1 LIDRRV
7 LQNIDWML
15 LALAIGVT
23 VLGIV
28 NLYSATYVGHQGT
41 ERGVYLKQALWMG
54 LGLVALLVMLVP
66 DYRTFERAAYPIYWA
81 SVALLVAVLF
91 IGTIAKGSQRWLA
104 FGPVTIQPSEL
115 AKLGV
120 VIALARFFHHNKAQ
134 DGYGLLALVRPLALV
149 GIPFLL
155 VLKQPDL
162 GTALLIAFIGGTLF
176 LFVPIRTRSLLTI
189 LLVGIVVVSIA
200 WKFSLHDYQRM
211 RVLTFLEPERDP
223 LNTGYQAIQSK
234 IAVGSGGIW
243 GKGFLHGTQTQLNFL
258 PEQQTDFIFSVL
270 AEEWGFVG
278 AGLVVVLYMTLIL
291 YSLNVA
297 RSSKD
302 GFGALLGAGIVGML
316 FWPVFVNIGMVL
328 GFMPVV
334 GVPLPFMSY
343 GGSSLIVTFA
353 ALGLLMNIRMR
364 RFTF

>member
-1 LIDRRV
+1 LIDRRL
-7 LQNIDWML
+7 LQNFDWTL
-15 LALAIGVT
+15 LGLSVGVT
-23 VLGIV
+23 LLGIV

-41 ERGVYLKQALWMG
+41 AGGVYVKQAIWMG
-54 LGLVALLVMLVP
+54 MGLLALLVMLIP
-66 DYRTFERAAYPIYWA
+66 DYRVLERAAYPVYWG
-81 SVALLVAVLF
+81 SVALLVGVLL

-104 FGPVTIQPSEL
+104 FGPVTIQPSEI

-120 VIALARFFHHNKAQ
+120 VVALARYFHRNKTQ
-134 DGYGLLALVRPLALV
+134 SGYGLMDLARPLALV

-155 VLKQPDL
+155 VLRQPDL

-176 LFVPIRTRSLLTI
+176 FFVPIRFRSILTI
-189 LLVGIVVVSIA
+189 VIAGIIVSFVA
-200 WKFSLHDYQRM
+200 WKFFLHDYQRM

-234 IAVGSGGIW
+234 IAVGSGGLW

-270 AEEWGFVG
+270 AEEWGFLG
-278 AGLVVVLYMTLIL
+278 AGLVMVLYMALIL
-291 YSLNVA
+291 YAINVA
-297 RSSKD
+297 RSSKE
-302 GFGALLGAGIVGML
+302 GFGALVGAGIVGML
-316 FWPVFVNIGMVL
+316 FWPVLVNIGMVL

-353 ALGLLMNIRMR
+353 AIGILMNIRMR